1 MVNNLLK
8 YFPCHHTYVELFGG
22 SASVLLNKKPS
33 KVEIYNDING
43 NLVNFFRVIRDK
55 SQFKKFYQ
63 IVNLIP
69 YSRKEFFDAKRTLN
83 EGEDAERAVKFF
95 IIGRMSFSGNFG
107 SSWGYARF
115 ASGNNKARD
124 VNAWLTSIEALPQI
138 TRRLKNVQI
147 DARSYEQVMKYF
159 DDPRIFIYA
168 DPPYLNTLSTSWK
181 DAYSVWNIDEHK
193 RFLNLCL
200 KSKSKIMISGRP
212 SELYDNILNL
222 WEQKTFKSVL
232 RSARADKEDKS
243 RSRRKQ
249 AVEKIWMN
257 YQLNKHMDDFL

>member
-8 YFPCHHTYVELFGG
+8 YFPHHHTYVELFGG
-22 SASVLLNKKPS
+22 GASILLNKKPS

-63 IVNLIP
+63 IVSLIP

-83 EGEDAERAVKFF
+83 EGDDVERAVKFF
-95 IIGRMSFSGNFG
+95 IIGRMSFSAKFG

-115 ASGNNKARD
+115 LSRNNKASV
-124 VNAWLTSIEALPQI
+124 VNSYLTSIEALPHVSQ
-138 TRRLKNVQI
+138 RLKNVQI

-159 DDPRIFIYA
+159 SDSRIFIYA
-168 DPPYLNTLSTSWK
+168 DPPYLNTLSTSWETV
-181 DAYSVWNIDEHK
+181 YPVWSEDEHK
-193 RFLNLCL
+193 KFLSLCL
-200 KSKSKIMISGRP
+200 RSKSKIMISGRP
-212 SELYDNILNL
+212 SELYDNMLNS

-232 RSARADKEDKS
+232 ISAKADKEDES
-243 RSRRKQ
+243 NNRRKQ

-257 YQLNKHMDDFL
+257 YQLNKHIDDFL